1 MMSATTR
8 RSFLTLAGSS
18 AVAFS
23 AGTEFVDGHQLPGQ
37 STSGTPAS
45 LDREF
50 LNVMAIAAHPGDV
63 FFAMGA
69 PVALA
74 THFGGQGVLL
84 SLSLGER
91 GSRSIPAEQY
101 GLSQRQGGEKAAA
114 MIGGKALFFQYPDGE
129 IPFNDEVKFAVCDF
143 IRQYRPSTIVTH
155 WKGSWHKDHRA
166 CHDIVEDAIF
176 YAGLPSLVRKEPAHA
191 VTKLFF
197 ADNWEDAT
205 DFVPDT
211 YLDITPTFDLWLNA
225 CGAFPMWRG
234 ETGFRYNDYYSSL
247 AVARGCL
254 SNFHRAVALMSPQ
267 EQRVRRIRTS

>member
-1 MMSATTR
+1 MSATTR
-8 RSFLTLAGSS
+8 RTFLTLAGSS

-23 AGTEFVDGHQLPGQ
+23 TRTEFAGGDQLPGQ
-37 STSGTPAS
+37 STSGISAS
-45 LDREF
+45 PDREF
-50 LNVMAIAAHPGDV
+50 LNVMAVAAHPGDV

-69 PVALA
+69 PVAVA
-74 THFGGQGVLL
+74 THFGGQGAFL

-91 GSRSIPAEQY
+91 GSPSIPAEQY
-101 GLSQRQGGEKAAA
+101 GLSQREAAAKAAA
-114 MIGGKALFFQYPDGE
+114 MIGGKALFLQYPDGE
-129 IPFNDEVKFAVCDF
+129 IPVNDQIKLAVCDL

-176 YAGLPSLVRKEPAHA
+176 YAGLPSFVRKERAHA
-191 VTKLFF
+191 VTNLVF

-205 DFVPDT
+205 GFVPDT
-211 YLDITPTFDLWLNA
+211 YLDITPAFDLWLNA
-225 CGAFPMWRG
+225 CSAFPMWRG

-254 SNFHRAVALMSPQ
+254 GNFHRAVALMSPQ